1 LGIFAGLALG
11 LAALGV
17 YGGVSFA
24 VSLRTHEI
32 GVRMALGASAG
43 AVLRSVL
50 REGAAMAVLGTVIGA
65 AASVAATRLLLTTS
79 LLFRVKP
86 GDPVTMACVPVVLM
100 IAALAASCVPA
111 RRAARVDPS
120 VALRWE

>member
-1 LGIFAGLALG
+1 
-11 LAALGV
+11 
-17 YGGVSFA
+17 
-24 VSLRTHEI
+24 
-32 GVRMALGASAG
+32 LGASAG

-50 REGAAMAVLGTVIGA
+50 REGAAMAVVGTAIGA
-65 AASVAATRLLLTTS
+65 AGSLAVARLLLSTS

-100 IAALAASCVPA
+100 LAALAASGVPA